1 MFTDDDIP
9 PKMRDKVAA
18 SDFANVLKF
27 DCGADGVIVIDH
39 QSVTTVDQDAD
50 CTLRLSRKN
59 LEKLLRGNLNPAM
72 AVMSGKVKI
81 DGDMSL
87 ALQLAKLL

>member
-1 MFTDDDIP
+1 MFTDEDIP
-9 PKMRDKVAA
+9 PKMRAKVAA

-27 DCGADGVIVIDH
+27 DCGEDGVIVIDN
-39 QSVTTVDQDAD
+39 QTVSTTDREAD
-50 CTLRLSRKN
+50 CTLCLSRKN
-59 LEKLLRGNLNPAM
+59 LEKLLRGKLNPAM

-81 DGDMSL
+81 DGEMAL

>member
-1 MFTDDDIP
+1 MFTDEDIP
-9 PKMRDKVAA
+9 PKMREKVAA
-18 SDFANVLKF
+18 SDFAHVLKF
-27 DCGADGVIVIDH
+27 DCGEDGVLIIDH
-39 QSVTTVDQDAD
+39 QTVTTTDCQAE

-81 DGDMSL
+81 DGDMSI

>member
-9 PKMRDKVAA
+9 PRMREKVAA

-27 DCGADGVIVIDH
+27 DCGDDGVIVIDH
-39 QSVTTVDQDAD
+39 QTVTTVDKEAD

-59 LEKLLRGNLNPAM
+59 LEKLLRGKLNPAM

-81 DGDMSL
+81 DGEMSL